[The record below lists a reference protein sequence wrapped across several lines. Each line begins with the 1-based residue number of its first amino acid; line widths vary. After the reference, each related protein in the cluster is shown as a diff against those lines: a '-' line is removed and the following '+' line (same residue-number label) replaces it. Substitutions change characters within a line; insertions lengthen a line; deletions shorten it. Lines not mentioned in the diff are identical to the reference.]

1 MTLAAQVA
9 VAVVAV
15 IHAAIMYIEMVL
27 WTKPYGLRA
36 FGNTPE
42 KARDSAVLAANQG
55 LYNGFLAGGLGWALT
70 NPPNARGIAF
80 FFLAC
85 VMIAGGYGAMTA
97 RRSILFIQF
106 LPAAVATAFVL
117 MS

>member
-1 MTLAAQVA
+1 MTLAAQIA
-9 VAVVAV
+9 IAVVAV
-15 IHAAIMYIEMVL
+15 IHAAIMFIEMVL

-55 LYNGFLAGGLGWALT
+55 LYNGFLAGGLAWSLA
-70 NPPNARGIAF
+70 NPQNARSIAV
-80 FFLAC
+80 FFLGC
-85 VMIAGGYGAMTA
+85 VMLAGVYGAMTA
-97 RRSILFIQF
+97 KRSILFVQF
-106 LPAAVATAFVL
+106 LPAATAMALVL